1 MAIHGAYLTKG
12 YYKGYKGF
20 ERKRELYMEKK
31 IVINEETLKD
41 IISEIFGRME
51 NGSWL
56 SKKVFAAYPKF
67 MEDCATMGQS
77 LRDWRAKIDTSS
89 WNEDL
94 RERIEKEFNDAIYYV
109 ETLGLEEYEPGEK
122 PTENGNLNEEVK
134 LTDSKLKKIVS
145 ESLRRVINERLQHS
159 EIDYYIEHIIMDI
172 IHDEGQKIS
181 STINRMLIPELKEEI
196 GKGVLNQENVDMG
209 KLNVLIEKLENYA
222 DAIDKTYTDI
232 YTLAREVIESVK

>member
-1 MAIHGAYLTKG
+1 MTN
-12 YYKGYKGF
+12 
-20 ERKRELYMEKK
+20 K
-31 IVINEETLKD
+31 ITINEETLKK
-41 IISEIFGRME
+41 IITEIFGRME
-51 NGSWL
+51 KGSWL

-67 MEDCATMGQS
+67 MEDCATMGHS
-77 LRDWRAKIDTSS
+77 LRDWRAKIDTST

-94 RERIEKEFNDAIYYV
+94 KERIEKEFDNAIYYV

-122 PTENGNLNEEVK
+122 PAEDSKIDEETE
-134 LTDSKLKKIVS
+134 LTDSKLKKIVD
-145 ESLRRVINERLQHS
+145 ESFKKVISERLQHS

-181 STINRMLIPELKEEI
+181 SIINRMLIPELKKEIEE
-196 GKGVLNQENVDMG
+196 GVLTQENVDMG
-209 KLNVLIEKLENYA
+209 KLSILIKKLENYA

>member
-1 MAIHGAYLTKG
+1 MTN
-12 YYKGYKGF
+12 
-20 ERKRELYMEKK
+20 K
-31 IVINEETLKD
+31 ITINEETLKK
-41 IISEIFGRME
+41 IITEIFGRME
-51 NGSWL
+51 KGSWL
-56 SKKVFAAYPKF
+56 SKKVFAAYPEF
-67 MEDCATMGQS
+67 MEDCATMGRN

-94 RERIEKEFNDAIYYV
+94 RERVEKEFNDAIYYV

-122 PTENGNLNEEVK
+122 PAEDSKIDEETE
-134 LTDSKLKKIVS
+134 LTDSKLKKIVD
-145 ESLRRVINERLQHS
+145 ESFKKVISERLQHS

-181 STINRMLIPELKEEI
+181 SIINRMLIPELKEEI